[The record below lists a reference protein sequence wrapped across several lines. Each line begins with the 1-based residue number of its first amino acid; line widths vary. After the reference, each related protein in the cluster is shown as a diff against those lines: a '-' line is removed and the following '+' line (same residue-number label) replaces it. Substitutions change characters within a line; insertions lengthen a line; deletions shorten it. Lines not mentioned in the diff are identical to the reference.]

1 METSKGGAAESRR
14 THPSGLLLMLLLMPL
29 LGLLLGFLL
38 GFLLG
43 VLLALLL
50 GLLLAVLLELPLELQ
65 LGLIYHLYKN
75 NVSGTRK
82 IKTPCRKPVFAK
94 TSKSHTFFNDFSKM
108 DFIWNPKRN
117 P

>member
-1 METSKGGAAESRR
+1 M
-14 THPSGLLLMLLLMPL
+14 LLLMLLL
-29 LGLLLGFLL
+29 GLLL

-50 GLLLAVLLELPLELQ
+50 GLLLAVLLELLLELQ

-82 IKTPCRKPVFAK
+82 IKTPCWKPVFPK
-94 TSKSHTFFNDFSKM
+94 TSKSYTCFNEFLKM
-108 DFIWNPKRN
+108 NFI
-117 P
+117 